1 LYPALIVFSKQT
13 VGKYRVTERV
23 LGSGFFSVVHLAI
36 NQETG
41 AQLACKIIKR
51 QAGFRQS
58 ARETKKF
65 QQVVQQEVKL
75 NASLDH
81 VSEEQS

>member
-1 LYPALIVFSKQT
+1 
-13 VGKYRVTERV
+13 
-23 LGSGFFSVVHLAI
+23 VHLAI

-51 QAGFRQS
+51 QAGLRQS
-58 ARETKKF
+58 ARELKKF

-81 VSEEQS
+81 VSTNIEAKNDSDMWFMTDFLRH